1 MNNPIGFQVIKTN
14 SSSNARLG
22 KITTLHGEI
31 NTPAFAPDATYGVIK
46 HLSSNDLN
54 TIGLSIVL
62 GNSYHLS
69 LRPGV
74 ELIKDQNGLHN
85 FMKWDKPMITDSGG
99 YQVFSL
105 VHAKKM
111 GKVLEH
117 GVEFRDH
124 ITGSKHLI
132 TPTTAI
138 QNQLALG
145 SDILVVLDYPV
156 FPNTRSEDNEYSVAR
171 TTQWAKES
179 KQAFLNDPRSKGKIL
194 IAVIQGANDL
204 DLRKRSYEEL
214 AEIGFDGYAFG
225 GHPENDKIAAYT
237 ANIIPDEKLKYMM
250 GAGPPDDIKK
260 FANMGWDLFDCV
272 VPTRN
277 ARHGLLYT
285 SQGNLRIDNSQFQT
299 DHTPIDEVCDC
310 ELCITYS
317 RSYLYHLFKVKE
329 PLAARLAT
337 IHNLTFYMKLME
349 EIKEKIKLD

>member
-1 MNNPIGFQVIKTN
+1 MDKSIGFEVIKSNPN
-14 SSSNARLG
+14 SKARLG
-22 KITTLHGEI
+22 KIITPHGVVE
-31 NTPAFAPDATYGVIK
+31 TPAFAPDATYGVVK

-69 LRPGV
+69 IRPGV
-74 ELIKDQNGLHN
+74 DLIKQQGGLHY
-85 FMKWDKPMITDSGG
+85 FMKWDGPMITDSGG

-105 VHAKKM
+105 VHAKQM
-111 GKVLEH
+111 GKVLDH

-124 ITGSKHLI
+124 VTGNKHLL

-138 QNQLALG
+138 QNQLTLG

-156 FPNTRSEDNEYSVAR
+156 FPNASIKDNEYSVER

-179 KQAFLNDPRSKGKIL
+179 KQAFISDPRSKGKIL
-194 IAVIQGANDL
+194 IAVIQGANDFK
-204 DLRKRSYEEL
+204 LRKRSYEEL
-214 AEIGFDGYAFG
+214 AEIGFDGFAFG
-225 GHPENDKIAAYT
+225 GHPEKDDVAAYT

-250 GAGPPDDIKK
+250 GAGPPEDIIK
-260 FANMGWDLFDCV
+260 FAKMGWDLFDCV

-285 SQGNLRIDNSQFQT
+285 SEGNLRIDKSQFQA
-299 DHTPIDEVCDC
+299 DQNPIDNVCKC
-310 ELCITYS
+310 ELCTTYS

-337 IHNLTFYMKLME
+337 IHNLTFYMRLMRNIQE
-349 EIKEKIKLD
+349 SG